1 MKGITVNKHLIRV
14 RVKSL
19 STPKKS
25 DDTKSWQGLSPEW
38 PSHLIWWFK
47 SQKKKHLVG
56 CHFFIWCRLDSIWAQ
71 GPLQGFIELCCWAA
85 GWHHKPN
92 KWCPE
97 RKELR
102 FRKDTVSWCQHVGC
116 QLFFMGFQLFN
127 CWNAVAK
134 MKLARW
140 LIFKVFIIQ
149 TPNIQF
155 PCCFPRKK
163 DTESD
168 SLWTNKRK
176 TNNNTGPQPEIKKK
190 QLKCFTALL
199 PRKPRGILWIPTCW
213 DVYSSCTSPLNTRS
227 QRWSAFGSA
236 PCKKGAAN
244 GRMVPPQVHSE
255 MCGVWNPS
263 V

>member
-1 MKGITVNKHLIRV
+1 
-14 RVKSL
+14 
-19 STPKKS
+19 
-25 DDTKSWQGLSPEW
+25 
-38 PSHLIWWFK
+38 
-47 SQKKKHLVG
+47 
-56 CHFFIWCRLDSIWAQ
+56 
-71 GPLQGFIELCCWAA
+71 
-85 GWHHKPN
+85 
-92 KWCPE
+92 
-97 RKELR
+97 
-102 FRKDTVSWCQHVGC
+102 
-116 QLFFMGFQLFN
+116 
-127 CWNAVAK
+127 

-168 SLWTNKRK
+168 SPWTNKHK
-176 TNNNTGPQPEIKKK
+176 TNNKTGPQPEIKKN

-213 DVYSSCTSPLNTRS
+213 DVYSSCTSPLKTRS

-244 GRMVPPQVHSE
+244 GRMVPPPKSKVKCVVYETPVCSSIMFDISAINIYLAILIGYSFEYMNLWSLNVQRCIYLHAMLRSPTAELRQVAKVRELTTCQVVKAVLEQES
-255 MCGVWNPS
+255 
-263 V
+263 